1 MATTAPG
8 WYDDG
13 RGALRWWDGA
23 QWTEHVQ
30 TPDPEPALDEQS
42 ASASD
47 AGQPETPVEYDASAR
62 PRSARRRW
70 THSSPPPSEL
80 RPTQRRR
87 ASPAAGSGAPTTDP
101 HPRAP
106 SDAAP
111 EGGYPPSAPP
121 GYPGGFPGGPAPSG
135 AFISATEP
143 KKSKLWILWVVLGV
157 VLLGIVVLATVFI
170 PILIGMFGNAAGGGA
185 ETEDETAAVA
195 AVELYDE
202 AWRHSRLRQVGQA
215 TTESLRDTLGLPDCE
230 TFTEASAGFHRLGG
244 GLPADGR
251 VGRDRGRDRSPSRR
265 PRRTTASSTRTA
277 IRPRSRSRT
286 RTTTPTVVVPSG
298 DGWAVNEAVNAG
310 RTESSGAAGLGR
322 RPARR
327 RPAERRDRAALTGP
341 GRSRRRRRAPPR
353 SCRRGHWRPVRA
365 RAGSGRAGAR
375 RRSGAALR

>member
-13 RGALRWWDGA
+13 RGALRWWDGT

-47 AGQPETPVEYDASAR
+47 AGQPETPVEYDASAPAER
-62 PRSARRRW
+62 EEAIDALLAPAVGA
-70 THSSPPPSEL
+70 SSDAAPLAP
-80 RPTQRRR
+80 
-87 ASPAAGSGAPTTDP
+87 PAAGYDAPTADSASG
-101 HPRAP
+101 AP
-106 SDAAP
+106 SDAGP

-157 VLLGIVVLATVFI
+157 VLLGIVILATVFI

-185 ETEDETAAVA
+185 QTADETAAVA

-202 AWRHSRLRQVGQA
+202 AWQTSDCDKWEQA

-230 TFTEASAGFHRLGG
+230 TFTEASAGFIDSVEDYQLTVESVETEDESITVETTESYNSFFDQ
-244 GLPADGR
+244 DGN
-251 VGRDRGRDRSPSRR
+251 
-265 PRRTTASSTRTA
+265 
-277 IRPRSRSRT
+277 
-286 RTTTPTVVVPSG
+286 PTEEAVPYEDHYAYIVVPSG

-310 RTESSGAAGLGR
+310 G
-322 RPARR
+322 
-327 RPAERRDRAALTGP
+327 
-341 GRSRRRRRAPPR
+341 
-353 SCRRGHWRPVRA
+353 
-365 RAGSGRAGAR
+365 
-375 RRSGAALR
+375 